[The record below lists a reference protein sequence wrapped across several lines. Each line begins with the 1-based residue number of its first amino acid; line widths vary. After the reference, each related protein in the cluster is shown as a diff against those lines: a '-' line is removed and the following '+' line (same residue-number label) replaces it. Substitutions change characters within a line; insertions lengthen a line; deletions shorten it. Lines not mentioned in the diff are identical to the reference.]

1 MINNRTCEQFSQ
13 SRCCLKLWMFGSL
26 LHWTSHHLYYY
37 SGILARLAAKHHL
50 NNIAPISD
58 FSADICSVDYVGRD
72 LGGRC
77 PFMSFAPCFG
87 CCVLLLCL
95 LLLCNVMICYVML
108 CICSMS
114 TTSSCSSCSEGG
126 VIPFLWLLLLLHVQF
141 AGCPVA
147 VLIALAGT
155 QDLKSVATGLGSAP
169 NDSVRCLV
177 ENTFCFLFALMCL

>member
-1 MINNRTCEQFSQ
+1 M
-13 SRCCLKLWMFGSL
+13 MFGSL
-26 LHWTSHHLYYY
+26 LQWTSHHLYYY

-114 TTSSCSSCSEGG
+114 TTTTSSCPSCSEGG
-126 VIPFLWLLLLLHVQF
+126 VIPFLWLLCFCMFNLLAALWLCWLLLLEQAGSQVSSDRLGIGSERFRTMFGRKHILFFVRAHV
-141 AGCPVA
+141 
-147 VLIALAGT
+147 L
-155 QDLKSVATGLGSAP
+155 
-169 NDSVRCLV
+169 
-177 ENTFCFLFALMCL
+177 

>member
-1 MINNRTCEQFSQ
+1 MIDNRTCEQFSQ

-26 LHWTSHHLYYY
+26 LHWTSYHLYYY
-37 SGILARLAAKHHL
+37 FGILARLAAKHHL

-58 FSADICSVDYVGRD
+58 FFADICSVDYVGRD

-87 CCVLLLCL
+87 CCVLLLCF

-114 TTSSCSSCSEGG
+114 TTTTSSCPSCSEGG
-126 VIPFLWLLLLLHVQF
+126 VIPFLWLLCFCMFNLL
-141 AGCPVA
+141 A
-147 VLIALAGT
+147 ALW
-155 QDLKSVATGLGSAP
+155 L
-169 NDSVRCLV
+169 C
-177 ENTFCFLFALMCL
+177 